1 MLSTVFLLTCSLGFA
16 PVSSEM
22 CDEYII
28 TRIERELKD
37 LRNDLQHDRTDL
49 NRDIKFGSTFTRW
62 GRKNCPQKS
71 SLIYDGY
78 MTGKKQN
85 RNGGGS
91 NYLCLPKNPEYTN
104 LQSPN
109 IARNLYGVETDING
123 FHPDIA
129 NKDASCA
136 VCITKNRA
144 SVLMIPGRKSCPTG
158 WNVEY
163 WGYLMSE
170 GHHSSWQPTEYV
182 CVDNKPVGVP
192 GGDRD
197 NGDSVVYLV
206 GGMCG
211 SLKCPPYVNG
221 KPLTCVVCSK

>member
-1 MLSTVFLLTCSLGFA
+1 MNKKQDFVVL
-16 PVSSEM
+16 
-22 CDEYII
+22 
-28 TRIERELKD
+28 REVNK
-37 LRNDLQHDRTDL
+37 
-49 NRDIKFGSTFTRW
+49 DIKFDPIYIRW
-62 GRKNCPQKS
+62 GRNNCPKKS

-78 MTGKKQN
+78 MAGKKQSLKL
-85 RNGGGS
+85 GGS
-91 NYLCLPKNPEYTN
+91 NYLCLPKEPEYTN
-104 LQSPN
+104 LESPN
-109 IARNLYGVETDING
+109 IAKSLFGVETDING
-123 FHPDIA
+123 FYPDIA

-136 VCITKNRA
+136 VCITENKA
-144 SVLMIPGRKSCPTG
+144 SILMIPCRKSCPAG

-170 GHHSSWQPTEYV
+170 GVQTTEQV